1 MDVRPDTHS
10 YDPLGRLSSETSVIT
25 GEAAVSVAENHRY
38 FVVAP
43 ALGHQIELAVA
54 IEISGGDSVGVGITQ
69 HRNRRTGRG
78 SESAVSVTQ
87 QDGEG
92 FLFMVGKCQIEDSV
106 SVEVGD
112 ANIVGRVSGRKGRA
126 LGFSEF
132 SFAVAQQDGD
142 GVVGRIG
149 YGDVRLAVTIKV
161 GDHDAVRPFAYR
173 DLGDCRRVSW
183 PLRLR
188 RTTDEPQKK
197 PTYQPLHIPLIAT
210 LPLSQTSP

>member
-10 YDPLGRLSSETSVIT
+10 YDPLGRLSSETRVIT

-78 SESAVSVTQ
+78 SESA
-87 QDGEG
+87 
-92 FLFMVGKCQIEDSV
+92 
-106 SVEVGD
+106 
-112 ANIVGRVSGRKGRA
+112 
-126 LGFSEF
+126 
-132 SFAVAQQDGD
+132 FAVAQQDGD
-142 GVVGRIG
+142 GFVGAVG
-149 YGDVRLAVTIKV
+149 YRDVGLAVTIEV
-161 GDHDAVRPFAYR
+161 GDYHGGRPFAYR

-188 RTTDEPQKK
+188 RTTDERQNKR
-197 PTYQPLHIPLIAT
+197 
-210 LPLSQTSP
+210 S